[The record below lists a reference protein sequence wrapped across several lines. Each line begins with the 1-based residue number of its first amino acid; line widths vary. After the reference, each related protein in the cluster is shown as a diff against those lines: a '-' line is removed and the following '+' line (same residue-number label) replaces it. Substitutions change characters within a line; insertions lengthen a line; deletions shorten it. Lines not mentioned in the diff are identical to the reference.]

1 MQSPRDPRSIRPGL
15 LVTSAVFVA
24 LLALGV
30 GSVITERGPF
40 APTSDDED
48 EDRGGRTFVLEPATD
63 DELDPDDRGWS
74 RAADDPGAEGSA
86 REVWAQAFP
95 DQHEPLPPMVE
106 AIVDP
111 QMSRYR
117 ALFTDERPPPFPP
130 IGRRGRVLSSSGLDL
145 DSAQPCEVRVLPT
158 ADSGY
163 DCLVRVMCGD
173 TVVYPNRAQTAG
185 YVACDLGAGGP
196 SAAADQMPSVTDG
209 DPAIA
214 FDLARGTVTVRDADR
229 EGRALFELT
238 LQLEPTAL
246 RVM

>member
-15 LVTSAVFVA
+15 VVVSTLVLA

-30 GSVITERGPF
+30 GGVVTQHAR
-40 APTSDDED
+40 TTDDDEE

-63 DELDPDDRGWS
+63 DDADRDDDGWA
-74 RAADDPGAEGSA
+74 RAVDDPGAEGSA
-86 REVWAQAFP
+86 REAWAQAFT
-95 DQHEPLPPMVE
+95 DRDEPLPPLVE
-106 AIVDP
+106 AVVDP

-117 ALFTDERPPPFPP
+117 AVYTEAPPPFTP
-130 IGRRGRVLSSSGLDL
+130 IGRRGRVLASSGLDI
-145 DSAQPCEVRVLPT
+145 DSAQPCEVRVLPA
-158 ADSGY
+158 ADSGFN
-163 DCLVRVMCGD
+163 CLVRVMCGE

-185 YVACDLGAGGP
+185 YVACDLGEGGP
-196 SAAADQMPSVTDG
+196 SAAADSNPSVTDG

-229 EGRALFELT
+229 EGRSLFEVT
-238 LQLEPTAL
+238 LQLDPTAL